1 MNETSAPDG
10 SPDPDDV
17 IDDFTGETT
26 GERTGETTGESTGA
40 PDGHGETGD
49 LPPDPRVQ
57 AALARLAR
65 LDDLDVDEH
74 VEVYDAVHRDLRDA
88 LAGAASRDPSVSG

>member
-1 MNETSAPDG
+1 MDETSAPDE

-17 IDDFTGETT
+17 IDDL
-26 GERTGETTGESTGA
+26 TGETTGESTGA
-40 PDGHGETGD
+40 PDGHGQTGD

>member
-1 MNETSAPDG
+1 MDETSAPDG
-10 SPDPDDV
+10 FPDPDDV
-17 IDDFTGETT
+17 IDDFTSETT
-26 GERTGETTGESTGA
+26 GERIRESTGD

-49 LPPDPRVQ
+49 PPPDPRVQ

>member
-1 MNETSAPDG
+1 MDETSAPDE

-26 GERTGETTGESTGA
+26 GERIRESTRA